1 MKRFKTIAAVAACIL
16 FAVATAYAATEGH
29 GEAAGGH
36 GEAAG
41 GHGPNYTDFILR
53 LVNFAIFLGLI
64 WFLAGKKIKAFFTG
78 RETQIKN
85 ELDDL
90 EARRRNAEAKLR
102 QVEKSISNIEQ
113 ERQAVLDEFVAQGEA
128 LKKSIVEEAAR
139 KAERMQTQAEIA
151 IATERNTALGE
162 LRSEMAELIVEAAEK
177 ILREKLTKEEHE
189 KLVEDYLTKVVLN

>member
-1 MKRFKTIAAVAACIL
+1 MKRFKTILAVAACIL
-16 FAVATAYAATEGH
+16 FAAATVYAAAEGH

-36 GEAAG
+36 GEAGA
-41 GHGPNYTDFILR
+41 HGPNYMDFVLR
-53 LVNFAIFLGLI
+53 MVNLVIFVGLI
-64 WFLAGKKIKAFFTG
+64 WFLAGKKIKGFFSG
-78 RETQIKN
+78 RQAQIKN

-113 ERQAVLDEFVAQGEA
+113 ERQTVLDEFVAQGEA
-128 LKKSIVEEAAR
+128 LKKSILDEAEK
-139 KAERMQTQAEIA
+139 KAQRMLSQAEIA